1 MSISFSVAS
10 FVNRIFK
17 TSVSHYCQLETAS
30 DEHNLVTR
38 DGGLLTAFEV
48 KGTFGI
54 MGNDATKSHINSL
67 VDTLSSALKRPGH
80 RIQFVFRRD
89 PLNSHE
95 ALRRSIQGAIRTL
108 QALNMDLEDMVI
120 ERSNKLEKKTVLET
134 CFLVITTTPRALHPD
149 ILKGASKERLQKAS
163 KSGGLK
169 PGAFAQSP
177 MVEMPGVDTLHAGFV
192 SQVIS
197 RLEEKLSMRK
207 YKAHEFLHQ
216 LRKQIT
222 QYDTSDKW
230 RAYLPGDKMPARLMQ
245 ESPEDGDVSNILWPD
260 ISHQLFSRNPETCKE
275 DHTLVDIGDWK
286 IAPILVDQRPQEAKP
301 FADLFKSIHRDVPW
315 QMSLVIDSGH
325 DRVCQLISRKKTFS
339 SFIAFVSSE
348 NKLIREAA
356 EELLEAA
363 VEKTMVSAQISFST
377 WGRDV
382 EEVRRNRSKLKSA
395 VESWGQLQVVE
406 ERGDAIEAWFNTMPG
421 FSANHLATRIPLLAE
436 EALTMSPITRPVS
449 PWADGTMLY
458 RTIDEK
464 VFPFLPGSDLQT
476 ANMELVF
483 APPGF
488 GKSFYLAASNMGL
501 ITRPGNEVLPRIGIL
516 DIGFSSAMFVELV
529 KDSLPAD
536 QKHLAQSFRI
546 EMTNDYAV
554 NFFDTP
560 LGCQRP
566 LSVDREYVVN
576 MLLLLCTPAGR
587 KEPVDRMAEL
597 ISNLVD
603 AMYDYFS
610 EERNPQYYEKG
621 MDSHVD
627 KALADHMMQTFEGDS
642 WWKISRMLFDAG
654 LTQEA
659 SLAQRFAVPTL
670 NDATTVLS
678 QETSISDVYGSSM
691 VGNEKLIDYLKVM
704 IISAVNDYPILAQPT
719 VFSIGEARIISIDLM
734 SVAKEGSAQAEKRT
748 AVMYLLG
755 RQIICKDYY
764 RKAEFT
770 LPEIPEHFRA
780 YHKKIIEKDESVPKK
795 FCMDE
800 FHRTSNSPQVRK
812 QAVVDIRE
820 GRKYDVHVSL
830 LSQLLSDFDSDMIQ
844 LINNTVILSKGISET
859 TMDEI
864 KARFRP
870 SADAV
875 RYMNRWLTG
884 PGVEGSSM
892 LYIGSLKSET
902 APQIQQVIR
911 LTLGGS
917 EIWAYTTTPQ
927 DVSLRRRMTQ
937 KIGLNNT
944 LKILTKAYPNG
955 SAKAEIQLMLSDNAV
970 DFNEHDQNLTIFDIL
985 VDKLIREHAVLI
997 DNAKI
1002 PVAK

>member
-1 MSISFSVAS
+1 MSLSFTVAS
-10 FVNRIFK
+10 YLNRIFK
-17 TSVSHYCQLETAS
+17 TSVSHYCQIETAS

-38 DGGLLTAFEV
+38 EGGLMTAFEV

-54 MGNDATKSHINSL
+54 MGSDATKAHVASL
-67 VDTLSSALKRPGH
+67 VDNLSSALKRPGH

-108 QALNMDLEDMVI
+108 KTLNMDLEDMVV
-120 ERSNKLEKKTVLET
+120 ERSKKLEKKTVLET
-134 CFLVITTTPRALHPD
+134 CFLIISTSPRALHPD
-149 ILKGASKERLQKAS
+149 ILKGATKERLQKS
-163 KSGGLK
+163 TKSGGLK

-177 MVEMPGVDTLHAGFV
+177 LVEMPGIDMVHVGFV
-192 SQVIS
+192 EQITS
-197 RLEEKLSMRK
+197 RLEEKLSIRK

-222 QYDTSDKW
+222 QYDTSDQW
-230 RAYLPGDKMPARLMQ
+230 RAYLPGDKMPVRLMNETPDQ
-245 ESPEDGDVSNILWPD
+245 SDTSNILWPD
-260 ISHQLFSRNPETCKE
+260 ISHQLFSRQPEVCKE

-286 IAPILVDQRPQEAKP
+286 IAPIMVDQRPQNAKP

-325 DRVCQLISRKKTFS
+325 ERVCQVISRKKTFA

-363 VEKTMVSAQISFST
+363 VEETMVSAQISFST

-382 EEVRRNRSKLKSA
+382 EEVKRNRSKLKTA
-395 VESWGQLQVVE
+395 VESWGQLQIVE
-406 ERGDAIEAWFNTMPG
+406 ERGDAIEAWFNTLPG
-421 FSANHLATRIPLLAE
+421 FSANHLATRIPLLTQ
-436 EALTMSPITRPVS
+436 EAFTMSPITRPVS

-516 DIGFSSAMFVELV
+516 DIGFSSAMWVELV
-529 KDSLPAD
+529 RQSLPPE

-546 EMTNDYAV
+546 EMTPDYAV
-554 NFFDTP
+554 NLFDTP
-560 LGCQRP
+560 LGCQKP
-566 LSVDREYVVN
+566 LSVDREFVSN

-587 KEPVDRMAEL
+587 KEPIDRMAEL
-597 ISNLVD
+597 ISSLVD

-610 EERNPQYYEKG
+610 EERNPQPYERG
-621 MDSHVD
+621 MDDKIDQALSSHMIYP
-627 KALADHMMQTFEGDS
+627 LEGDS
-642 WWKISRMLFDAG
+642 WWKVSRQLFDKG
-654 LTQEA
+654 LTVEA
-659 SLAQRFAVPTL
+659 GLAQRFAVPTL

-678 QETSISDVYGSSM
+678 QETAITDVYGRSM
-691 VGNEKLIDYLKVM
+691 VGNESLIDYLKTM
-704 IISAVNDYPILAQPT
+704 IISAVSDYPILAQPT

-748 AVMYLLG
+748 AVMYMLG

-770 LPEIPEHFRA
+770 LPEIPLHFRA
-780 YHKKIIEKDESVPKK
+780 YHKKVIEKDESVPKK

-800 FHRTSNSPQVRK
+800 FHRTKSSPLVRE
-812 QAVVDIRE
+812 QAKVDIRE

-830 LSQLLSDFDSDMIQ
+830 LSQLLSDFDKEMIQ
-844 LINNTVILSKGISET
+844 LINNTVILSKGLSED

-864 KARFRP
+864 KQRFKP
-870 SADAV
+870 SEDAV

-884 PGVEGSSM
+884 PGSEGSSM
-892 LYIGSLKSET
+892 FYIGSLKNET

-927 DVSLRRRMTQ
+927 DVSLRRRMSQ
-937 KIGLNNT
+937 KVGLNNA
-944 LKILTKAYPNG
+944 LRILTKQYPNG
-955 SAKAEIQLMLSDNAV
+955 SAKADIQLLLSDNAV
-970 DFNEHDQNLTIFDIL
+970 DFDEHNPDMTIFDIL
-985 VDKLIREHAVLI
+985 VDRLIRENTSLI

-1002 PVAK
+1002 PVVR